1 MLGLFWKKES
11 KQNGRCLTGMVK
23 EKKRLDILLVEKGFF
38 KSRERSKAEIM
49 AGNVFVNDKRIDKPG
64 TQVDADSI
72 ITIRE
77 KAIPYVS
84 RGGLKLEKAI
94 KVFDIDVN
102 EKIAIDIGASTGGF
116 TDCLLKNGA
125 KKVYAVD
132 VGYGQL
138 DISLRNDPRVVVLE
152 RKNARYLTFEDI
164 GEMADII
171 TADLSFIS
179 LTKVFPALLPLLKSC
194 GSLIS
199 LIKPQFELEKK
210 DVGKN
215 GIIREPQLH
224 LKAINKIITAAQE
237 MSLYMWG
244 LDFSPI
250 TGPKGNIEFLA
261 LFKKILPDK
270 LTSDPEEVVK
280 KAHLELK

>member
-1 MLGLFWKKES
+1 MS
-11 KQNGRCLTGMVK
+11 KAKQ
-23 EKKRLDILLVEKGFF
+23 RLDILLVEKGFF
-38 KSRERSKAEIM
+38 QSRERSKTEIM
-49 AGNVFVNDKRIDKPG
+49 AGNVFVNDKRVDKPG
-64 TQVDADSI
+64 IQIDVDSI
-72 ITIRE
+72 ITIKE
-77 KAIPYVS
+77 KSLPYVS

-94 KVFDIDVN
+94 KVFAIDVN
-102 EKIAIDIGASTGGF
+102 EKIAIDAGASTGGF

-138 DISLRNDPRVVVLE
+138 DFGLRNDPRVVVLE

-179 LTKVFPALLPLLKSC
+179 LTKVFPALLALLKDQ
-194 GSLIS
+194 GDLIS

-215 GIIREPQLH
+215 GIVREPQLH
-224 LKAINKIITAAQE
+224 VKAINKIITAAKE
-237 MSLYMWG
+237 MKLHIWG

-261 LFKKILPDK
+261 WFKKVLPEK
-270 LTSDPEEVVK
+270 ITADPEEIVK
-280 KAHLELK
+280 KAHLELKLYNHLIYL